1 MRRTVLGQP
10 ALRDVVMRAEWL
22 FGRRNRLA
30 DSIFKL
36 ECVPTAAKGNTAFML
51 FLFEYAYDG
60 MLDGEL
66 KANVL
71 GSC

>member
-1 MRRTVLGQP
+1 
-10 ALRDVVMRAEWL
+10 MRAEWL

-30 DSIFKL
+30 DSIFKP
-36 ECVPTAAKGNTAFML
+36 ECVPAAAKGNTAFML

-66 KANVL
+66 NANV
-71 GSC
+71 GT